1 MPFSRRHLCC
11 LKRNEFPLFPSRSA
25 CFGHLFLLFCAR
37 HYMRD
42 GILGVAK
49 PHVVAIINALRFAK
63 NALVLC
69 LLAFGRPSG
78 GSFICALFSFF
89 RFSCFRARNIM
100 FFLMLH
106 AYFLISGAD
115 FSIMG
120 APGRSFY
127 FLDCLLWRV

>member
-1 MPFSRRHLCC
+1 
-11 LKRNEFPLFPSRSA
+11 
-25 CFGHLFLLFCAR
+25 
-37 HYMRD
+37 MRD
-42 GILGVAK
+42 GILGVAN
-49 PHVVAIINALRFAK
+49 PHVMAIINALRFAK
-63 NALVLC
+63 NALVLR

-78 GSFICALFSFF
+78 GSFICVLFSFF
-89 RFSCFRARNIM
+89 RFSCFRARIIR

-106 AYFLISGAD
+106 DYFLISGAD